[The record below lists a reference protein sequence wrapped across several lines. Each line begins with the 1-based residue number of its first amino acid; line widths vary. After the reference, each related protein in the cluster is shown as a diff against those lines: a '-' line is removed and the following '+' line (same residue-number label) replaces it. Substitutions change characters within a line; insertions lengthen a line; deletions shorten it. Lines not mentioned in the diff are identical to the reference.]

1 MKNIM
6 IFDKMKGMFL
16 VGSLG
21 TLLTVMIPADLL
33 ATGLQGSENTGK
45 AFAAQSAQMKK
56 VSGTVRDAATGD
68 ALAGVRISVAGNKR
82 YAAMTEEDGS
92 YTIELPEYV
101 TVLNVVC
108 DGYNMR
114 QLPLNGRT
122 TDVNTSLYAS
132 AFTSDYSPSEEATQA
147 MVAHISDYNCDVSI
161 DDQIGSALG
170 GQIRSVMRSGTPGMG
185 AFMLMNGIN
194 SLNANAQPLIVVDGV
209 IMDMQYGRS
218 VIHDGLYNN
227 ILANISVEDI
237 DKVTVVRNGMALY
250 GAKGANGVI
259 LIDTKRNKSM
269 ATKIDIS
276 ISGKYETLPNLPDM
290 MDASQYRTY
299 VSEMLGT
306 TGTKLSD
313 FKFLRDEKD
322 YYYYRIYHNNTDWS
336 KEVYDESYAQSYSIN
351 VQGGDD
357 VANYNLSVGYTAAD
371 ATLKNNEYSRF
382 NLRLNSD
389 VSLTSR
395 LGIRLDASYSDVNR
409 NMRDDGVA
417 ENFRDN
423 TITSPGF
430 LSLIKAPFLNPYA
443 FDTQGR
449 LSGFLAGADDYLD
462 EVLGYEASLG
472 NPLSILKNGE
482 GDNKNSFG
490 NRLISLGIMP
500 KYDFGKGLSVSE
512 HFSFVMVNT
521 DENYYLPVSC
531 MPVFE
536 IKEVGNVQNIVRA
549 MSSHQY
555 LTTSDTRI
563 NWTYRKGGSSLNLMG
578 GFRFNFSNYDLN
590 SMKGYNSGNDK
601 TPNMGTGL
609 SYKSTDGINDKVT
622 TLTYYLLGDFNYRNK
637 YLLNAGA
644 SVETSSRF
652 GKDADAGFKMGGVVW
667 GAFPSVSAAWIIS
680 NEGWYRTNNF
690 INYLKVN
697 AGFDMSG
704 NDDIDLTASRTYF
717 VANNLLGAI
726 DGVTVGNIGNTSL
739 QWETT
744 KRITLGGD
752 ARFFNDRVAL
762 SGYYFKSKTTDL
774 LSLQKLYWVLGHDTN
789 WSNGG
794 ALENSGFDF
803 SLRVKA
809 LNQKNWKWEIGATLG
824 HYKNE
829 VTKLPGGGESF
840 ITDTYGA
847 TVLTQVGSP
856 VGLFYGYKTDGVF
869 SDSESARA
877 AGLYQTTETG
887 ARQYFGAGD
896 MRFVS
901 TDGDKE
907 IGEKDRVVIG
917 DPNPDFYGNIFTN
930 LKYKNWGLNLVF
942 NYCVGNDVFNY
953 QRSVLEGGNYFY
965 NQTTAM
971 GRRWIC
977 EGQESDIPRITYKDP
992 MGNSR
997 FSDRWIE
1004 DGSYLRLKSLTL
1016 SYEWNINARFLQGIT
1031 LWGTAGNL
1039 FTLTKYLG
1047 SDPEFSAS
1055 NHVLSQGIDRGI
1067 LPYSRNFSLGI
1078 KVNL

>member
-6 IFDKMKGMFL
+6 IFDKMKSMFL

-21 TLLTVMIPADLL
+21 TLLTVMVPADLL
-33 ATGLQGSENTGK
+33 ATGLQESEKTGK

-82 YAAMTEEDGS
+82 YAAMTGEDGS
-92 YTIELPEYV
+92 YSIELPEYV
-101 TVLNVVC
+101 TVLSVAC

-114 QLPLNGRT
+114 QLPLNGRA
-122 TDVNTSLYAS
+122 TDVNTTLYTS
-132 AFTSDYSPSEEATQA
+132 AFTSDYSSAEVATQA

-194 SLNANAQPLIVVDGV
+194 SLNANAQPLIVIDGV

-237 DKVTVVRNGMALY
+237 DKVTVVRNGTALY

-276 ISGKYETLPNLPDM
+276 IAGKYETLPNLPDM

-417 ENFRDN
+417 ENLRDN

-536 IKEVGNVQNIVRA
+536 IEEVGSVQNIVRA

-555 LTTSDTRI
+555 LTTSDTRV
-563 NWTYRKGGSSLNLMG
+563 NWAYRKGGSSLNLMG

-644 SVETSSRF
+644 SAETSSRF
-652 GKDADAGFKMGGVVW
+652 GKDAGAGFKMGGVVW

-680 NEGWYRTNNF
+680 NEGWFRANDF

-887 ARQYFGAGD
+887 VRQYFGAGD

-1039 FTLTKYLG
+1039 FTFTKYLG

-1067 LPYSRNFSLGI
+1067 LPHSRNFSLGI